1 MKRPLSIVLLLALL
15 VCIHGMAKAGPYP
28 PAAGQPGSTAI
39 HMNDPAF
46 VAWATSWENYLIG
59 DEVNSTFQT
68 PKKALGPAAGTP
80 FDIVSLGRGGEITLT
95 LDLPIRNDTA
105 WDFAVFENSFSDT
118 FLELA
123 YVEVS
128 SDGQNFIRFDND
140 SLTPG
145 PVGGFGSVDP
155 TDINGFAGKYRQG
168 YGVPFDLQDLAEK
181 PQILN
186 GTVNLARIT
195 HVKIMDITGD
205 GTYFDATGHIIYDPY
220 PTFQSA
226 GFDLDAIGVRY
237 QNTTSENN
245 PPDQPSLLSP
255 ENNATDIPLT
265 PSLQTNAFSDP
276 DAGDIHLLTKWQIS
290 TQHDFADAT
299 IQIEVTTGNHL
310 TSLTVPRLILEG
322 SSDYYWRV
330 QFYDGEAAPS
340 DWSNPFLFT
349 TVSISDDNNPAN
361 GIPDS
366 QELDPISQLNVDL
379 NGDFMPDVNQLSDSY
394 KCLNTV
400 VGNGQIAVEVSSGVT
415 IQRVESVDPNDI
427 SDTTSKPDSLPLG
440 LIGIK
445 LTVAQGAGVDVTV
458 YLSESAPDNARWYK
472 YDSIRGWYAYSVAT
486 FSVDGKSLT
495 LFLQDGS
502 SGDVDGVANGLA
514 VDPGG
519 MGYSSSPS
527 PPPGGE
533 AGFGGGGCFIAA
545 AACALTQ
552 KP

>member
-1 MKRPLSIVLLLALL
+1 MKNLFLIILLLPLL
-15 VCIHGMAKAGPYP
+15 LCIPGMAAAGPYP
-28 PAAGQPGSTAI
+28 PAAGEPSSTAI
-39 HMNDPAF
+39 HMDDPAF
-46 VAWATSWENYLIG
+46 VAWATGWENYLVG
-59 DEVNSTFQT
+59 HEVSSTFQT
-68 PKKALGPAAGTP
+68 PEKALGPAAGTS
-80 FDIVSLGRGGEITLT
+80 FDIACLGRGGEITLT
-95 LDLPIRNDTA
+95 FDPPIKNHDG

-128 SDGQNFIRFDND
+128 SDGQNFVRFDND

-168 YGVPFDLQDLAEK
+168 YGMPFDLQDLAEK
-181 PQILN
+181 PEVLD

-195 HVKIMDITGD
+195 HVKIMDIVGD
-205 GTYFDATGHIIYDPY
+205 GTYFDTSAHIIYDPY

-245 PPDQPSLLSP
+245 PPNQPSLFLPQKDSI
-255 ENNATDIPLT
+255 DIPLAPT
-265 PSLQTNAFSDP
+265 LQTNPFSDP
-276 DAGDIHLLTKWQIS
+276 DTGDIHLLTKWQIS
-290 TQHDFADAT
+290 TQPDFAESS
-299 IQIEVTTGNHL
+299 IQFQVVTGNHL
-310 TSLTVPRLILEG
+310 TSLEVPRLILQVNTA
-322 SSDYYWRV
+322 YYWRV
-330 QFYDGEAAPS
+330 RFYDGEAAPS
-340 DWSNPFLFT
+340 AWSDSFMFT
-349 TVSISDDNNPAN
+349 TTPVSDDSNSN

-366 QELDPISQLNVDL
+366 QELDPASQLDVDL
-379 NGDFMPDVNQLSDSY
+379 NGDSIPDVNQLSDSY

-415 IQRVESVDPNDI
+415 IQRVESIDPNDI

-445 LTVAQGAGVDVTV
+445 LTVAPGAAIDVRV
-458 YLSESAPDNARWYK
+458 YLSESAPDNAKWYK
-472 YDSIRGWYAYSVAT
+472 YDSIGGWYEYLAAT
-486 FSVDGKSLT
+486 FSVDRKSLT
-495 LFLQDGS
+495 LSLQDGS
-502 SGDVDGVANGLA
+502 NGDVDSVANGLI

-527 PPPGGE
+527 PPPDGE

-545 AACALTQ
+545 AACESTQ